1 MTRIEIAELHE
12 QTATALRAKE
22 GNGFIELESAQ
33 AWEVGCDLWADG
45 EFCNGDNEELFYRIK
60 KHPEYRPYTAREL
73 GSRIGE
79 AFNDVDGKTHFLRM
93 VDDDGCGYWSQR
105 SSCCFAPRTLLNR
118 CTWLNGSKMGVE
130 VESE

>member
-73 GSRIGE
+73 GSRIGDKIQGC
-79 AFNDVDGKTHFLRM
+79 APWKITNVGMIDVLMESPIGLERITATPDRLLSEFTWADGSR
-93 VDDDGCGYWSQR
+93 
-105 SSCCFAPRTLLNR
+105 
-118 CTWLNGSKMGVE
+118 MGVE
-130 VESE
+130 V